1 MKIKKGGTSGILE
14 GDLTPMID
22 MTFQLIAFFMVLI
35 NFTQTEQNDKVK
47 LPSSVLAKPAKAPL
61 EFPITLHLTED
72 ATVVIGGQ
80 EISIAGLDP
89 FLLRERVVLEMDGK
103 TTDDATIVVRAH
115 KFSSTGRV
123 QELIK
128 KCQENQFEKF
138 ALRAI
143 EDVGN
148 N

>member
-1 MKIKKGGTSGILE
+1 MRINKKNDSGILE

-35 NFTQTEQNDKVK
+35 NFTQSEQNEKVK

-72 ATVVIGGQ
+72 ATVVVGGQ
-80 EISIAGLDP
+80 EVSIGGLGP
-89 FLLRERVVLEMDGK
+89 YLIRERNVLEIQGK
-103 TTDDATIVVRAH
+103 TPNDATVVIRAH
-115 KFSSTGRV
+115 KVAATGRV

-128 KCQENQFEKF
+128 VCQENQFEKF
-138 ALRAI
+138 ALRAK

>member
-1 MKIKKGGTSGILE
+1 MRIKNKQDSGILE

-35 NFTQTEQNDKVK
+35 NFTQSEQNEKVK
-47 LPSSVLAKPAKAPL
+47 LPSSVLAKPAKAPI

-72 ATVVIGGQ
+72 ATVVVGGQ
-80 EISIAGLDP
+80 ETSIGGIGP
-89 FLLRERVVLEMDGK
+89 FLIREKNVLEIQGK
-103 TTDDATIVVRAH
+103 TTDDATVVIRAH
-115 KFSSTGRV
+115 RVAATGRV

-128 KCQENQFEKF
+128 ACQENSFEKF
-138 ALRAI
+138 ALRAK